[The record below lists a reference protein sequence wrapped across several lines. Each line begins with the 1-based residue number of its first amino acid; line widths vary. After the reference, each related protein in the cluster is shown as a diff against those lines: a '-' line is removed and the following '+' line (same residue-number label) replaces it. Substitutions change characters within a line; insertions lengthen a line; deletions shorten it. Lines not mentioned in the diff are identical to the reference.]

1 MPVSENYD
9 SHEFRQPENTK
20 IDAWRYLD
28 TSKFLSLLL
37 FRELPLIRID
47 RFPDKFEGLYTRQL
61 GNEITEMGK
70 EIGSHSSDVI
80 DVVNSMT
87 HSAEEYRRFI
97 FASCWCLLGHESE
110 AMWRI
115 YCKDKEGVALVLPYD
130 KLYESVC
137 VTPKTYAGAVRY
149 IDFDRELI
157 RQANPVKRA
166 MYKRHEFEH
175 EHEARIL
182 RYDPGLRDQREPL
195 PEAIPLP
202 WDAAKFVERIVI
214 SPYAPAWYFKSIRE
228 FVERISP
235 TLAGR
240 VTRSSMDFD

>member
-1 MPVSENYD
+1 MPVSEDYD

-61 GNEITEMGK
+61 GNEITEIGK
-70 EIGSHSSDVI
+70 TIGSHLSVVT

-87 HSAEEYRRFI
+87 HSAEESRRFI

-115 YCKDKEGVALVLPYD
+115 YCKDKEGVAIVLPYD
-130 KLYESVC
+130 KLYESVR

-166 MYKRHEFEH
+166 MYKRREFEH

-182 RYDPGLRDQREPL
+182 RYDPGLRHQREPL

-228 FVERISP
+228 FVELISP
-235 TLAGR
+235 TLADR